1 MVEVRRTHTGIRL
14 LDYPGWPGWIFD
26 LDIKWLWDE
35 TEEQYQSAVGDLHM
49 TPPPGKRRKNA
60 REPDERAQRRI
71 VEAAAA
77 QNAGGTGILFLDMI
91 AIEFPGFGS
100 THSRE
105 RARVVAM
112 LSYTALSSGLCP
124 RRAVATEIGVPLD
137 AHAGRRVKSTTL
149 DRWLEETRELGYL
162 KPYGP
167 AKHTP
172 RRWPWEGWPEGRPPA
187 R

>member
-1 MVEVRRTHTGIRL
+1 MFPAVLPLANAPVRHSLESSSTWLPPAATQRPSVIIGRSRPLLHGPQTASGGSPKLPRRRT
-14 LDYPGWPGWIFD
+14 
-26 LDIKWLWDE
+26 
-35 TEEQYQSAVGDLHM
+35 Q
-49 TPPPGKRRKNA
+49 
-60 REPDERAQRRI
+60 
-71 VEAAAA
+71 
-77 QNAGGTGILFLDMI
+77 GGTVILFLDMI